1 MYRSVDGNRIL
12 GSVVVWDDQFLENMM
27 EEDLGDNMTLEKHD
41 KEGGSWENQ
50 GLENLDKEGLVI
62 TRIWKI
68 MLKRVLGL
76 DLELKISLKENNLKK
91 KKKQND

>member
-12 GSVVVWDDQFLENMM
+12 GSVVVWDDEFLENMM

-41 KEGGSWENQ
+41 KEGGTWENQ

-62 TRIWKI
+62 IRIWKI

>member
-41 KEGGSWENQ
+41 KEGGTWENQ

>member
-1 MYRSVDGNRIL
+1 MYRSVDGNIIL
-12 GSVVVWDDQFLENMM
+12 GSVVVWDDQFLQNMM

>member
-12 GSVVVWDDQFLENMM
+12 GSVVVWDDEFLENMM
-27 EEDLGDNMTLEKHD
+27 EEDLGDNMTLENHD
-41 KEGGSWENQ
+41 KEGGTWENQ

-68 MLKRVLGL
+68 LLKRVLGL